1 MTALALRD
9 AGFLG
14 WRELAWQR
22 PARSTETA
30 TWANVKVPPPS
41 AAASTDEPNSPKAT
55 PMPNWFQP
63 VADRLGH
70 LLGLPDG
77 WDGPGTLS
85 VEVAVVERT
94 FGALFAVTAQ
104 NTRPPSIAPGHDG
117 SLQLAWYVP
126 EFDLEID
133 IPRSGNPSAWLYEHS
148 SGEELE
154 LSLTSPRT
162 TEPLSRNWLRTK
174 LKWSGHHNPVRDAAG
189 NVLPHDDP
197 RHDTE

>member
-14 WRELAWQR
+14 WRGGLTRER

-30 TWANVKVPPPS
+30 TWANVNVPPPS
-41 AAASTDEPNSPKAT
+41 AAASTDEPDSPKAA
-55 PMPNWFQP
+55 PLPNWFQP

-77 WDGPGTLS
+77 WDGPGTFR
-85 VEVAVVERT
+85 VGVPVVERT
-94 FGALFAVTAQ
+94 FGALFAVAAQ

-133 IPRSGNPSAWLYEHS
+133 IPRSGHPSAWLYEHN
-148 SGEELE
+148 SGAELE
-154 LSLTSPRT
+154 LSLPSPELETAIAR
-162 TEPLSRNWLRTK
+162 L
-174 LKWSGHHNPVRDAAG
+174 AA
-189 NVLPHDDP
+189 D
-197 RHDTE
+197 